1 MDISAEEEIMDINQL
16 KVVLIGQSSV
26 GKTALINQYINKL
39 FIDTSITTIGTDKF
53 SKIEEIN
60 NTEIKI
66 NIWDTAGQ
74 ERFRSLSHL
83 FLKGANIV
91 LMVYD
96 ITNQD
101 SFNEL
106 KQFWIERVNDNTKNI
121 ILGIIA
127 NKSDLYENEVVSIN
141 DGKKFANEC
150 NGFFFEVSAKNYD
163 NTRQMF
169 IFAINKY
176 LDSYGFEKN
185 NNDNQNDKID
195 LKDKKLKKRNCC

>member
-141 DGKKFANEC
+141 DGMVFFLKFLLKIMIIRDKC
-150 NGFFFEVSAKNYD
+150 LFLLL
-163 NTRQMF
+163 
-169 IFAINKY
+169 IN
-176 LDSYGFEKN
+176 
-185 NNDNQNDKID
+185 IWIVMV
-195 LKDKKLKKRNCC
+195 LKKIIMIIKMIKLI

>member
-1 MDISAEEEIMDINQL
+1 MDSTSIEEKKDMLSL
-16 KVVLIGQSSV
+16 KIVLVGCSTV
-26 GKTALINQYINKL
+26 GKSALINQYINNKFL
-39 FIDTSITTIGTDKF
+39 ETQILTIGCDKF
-53 SKIEEIN
+53 TKVEKIKN
-60 NTEIKI
+60 LDIKI
-66 NIWDTAGQ
+66 NLWDTAGQ

-141 DGKKFANEC
+141 DGSIDSLKAALSEDIGLGNANT
-150 NGFFFEVSAKNYD
+150 S
-163 NTRQMF
+163 
-169 IFAINKY
+169 
-176 LDSYGFEKN
+176 LLS
-185 NNDNQNDKID
+185 
-195 LKDKKLKKRNCC
+195 